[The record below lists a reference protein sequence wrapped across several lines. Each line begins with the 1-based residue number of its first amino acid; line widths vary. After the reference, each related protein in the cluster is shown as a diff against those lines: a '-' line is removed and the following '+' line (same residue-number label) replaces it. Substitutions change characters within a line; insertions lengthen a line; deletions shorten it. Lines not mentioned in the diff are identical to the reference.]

1 MAGLCHRYELLRTE
15 DAEDLSLQRPGSGC
29 FGLGLCGP
37 LSAGDSRSLSAVS
50 QSCCAA
56 QRSIVSILACP
67 RELSVTTLGNIK
79 LEGALKDG
87 FLRLLRLELNLGAKP
102 QTVRLVEELPHVGS
116 PEDDSLPSMQST
128 LPLPDDARV
137 LGFRFQ
143 EAGSPR
149 KMSQTAP
156 LLPVAPKLPAEAT
169 DGSTG
174 FADVRNPH
182 VLLDIKGTL
191 HLEPLSRRYL
201 ASGSVEFPG
210 CVRWMPAALE
220 ALEKDGTA
228 TRWDAAAIAALPE
241 ARGRGSPFRVCMSR
255 VNCGSWFVILGGTWP
270 EVLPGHGGGPPFGG
284 RVRGHLR
291 RLCR

>member
-67 RELSVTTLGNIK
+67 RELSVGTWGHIK
-79 LEGALKDG
+79 LEKGLKDG

-102 QTVRLVEELPHVGS
+102 QTVRLVEVGS

-149 KMSQTAP
+149 KMSQT
-156 LLPVAPKLPAEAT
+156 
-169 DGSTG
+169 
-174 FADVRNPH
+174 
-182 VLLDIKGTL
+182 
-191 HLEPLSRRYL
+191 
-201 ASGSVEFPG
+201 
-210 CVRWMPAALE
+210 
-220 ALEKDGTA
+220 
-228 TRWDAAAIAALPE
+228 
-241 ARGRGSPFRVCMSR
+241 
-255 VNCGSWFVILGGTWP
+255 
-270 EVLPGHGGGPPFGG
+270 
-284 RVRGHLR
+284 
-291 RLCR
+291 

>member
-149 KMSQTAP
+149 KMSQT
-156 LLPVAPKLPAEAT
+156 
-169 DGSTG
+169 
-174 FADVRNPH
+174 
-182 VLLDIKGTL
+182 
-191 HLEPLSRRYL
+191 
-201 ASGSVEFPG
+201 
-210 CVRWMPAALE
+210 
-220 ALEKDGTA
+220 
-228 TRWDAAAIAALPE
+228 
-241 ARGRGSPFRVCMSR
+241 
-255 VNCGSWFVILGGTWP
+255 
-270 EVLPGHGGGPPFGG
+270 
-284 RVRGHLR
+284 
-291 RLCR
+291 